1 MQWSDI
7 SFAPR
12 SRTLRQFAG
21 LWLLCF
27 AGLACW
33 EGFRKDNPTAALVF
47 AALALTVGPL
57 GLLWPQAVRPLFVG
71 WMVLAFPIGWTVS
84 QVLLALLFY
93 VVFTPVGLVLK
104 LVGRDS
110 LCRRYRPDK
119 DTYWAPKTA
128 PSDARSYFRQF

>member
-7 SFAPR
+7 SFAPN

-27 AGLACW
+27 VGLACW
-33 EGFRKDNPTAALVF
+33 EGFGKGNPTAALVL

-93 VVFTPVGLVLK
+93 GVFTPVGLVLK
-104 LVGRDS
+104 LAGRDS
-110 LCRRYRPDK
+110 LARRYRPDK
-119 DTYWAPKTA
+119 DTYWEPKA
-128 PSDARSYFRQF
+128 VPADVRSYFRQF